1 MLAILS
7 GMSVASGHG
16 IDPMWGGHM
25 PLIAGVDHD
34 RKEVSVVAIGQ
45 ISLADV
51 REHLLHERRDQG
63 LSYPEFV
70 DLRGAGLPFEPGDFQ
85 QIAEILRA
93 LSLEGPL
100 GPAAFV
106 VSSEADLET
115 MRALEVMAKDYR
127 EMKTFLSQ
135 GEARAWL
142 DTRPI

>member
-1 MLAILS
+1 
-7 GMSVASGHG
+7 
-16 IDPMWGGHM
+16 M

-100 GPAAFV
+100 GPTAFV
-106 VSSEADLET
+106 VSSQADLET
-115 MRALEVMAKDYR
+115 MRALEVMAKGYR
-127 EMKTFLSQ
+127 EMKAFLSK

-142 DTRPI
+142 GTRPI